1 MPKEKEKKKKK
12 TNLIPHGWLIRQ
24 FTSKV
29 DFLIIFQ
36 SLYKT

>member
-1 MPKEKEKKKKK
+1 MPKEKEKKKK
-12 TNLIPHGWLIRQ
+12 TNPIPHGWLIRQ